1 MLGWLTHLSFFFI
14 CTWYVIEDQHKSP
27 DRGRQLWGN
36 SGLSVESPPRKWKSM
51 FDMTG
56 GKSVNAIAAS
66 SPTKLV
72 HPKTPTALG
81 ADRQIGS
88 NRRTGSPS
96 PLRYH
101 RRYGIGIL
109 SQCFVM
115 LPSACYCGVGGLKYT
130 ARDFLC
136 TVDFISHF
144 IAAVIVGFLTV
155 CPWQKQSQLLF
166 SITSLNC
173 SNSLIF
179 GTAI

>member
-1 MLGWLTHLSFFFI
+1 
-14 CTWYVIEDQHKSP
+14 
-27 DRGRQLWGN
+27 
-36 SGLSVESPPRKWKSM
+36 M

-144 IAAVIVGFLTV
+144 IAAVIVGF
-155 CPWQKQSQLLF
+155 F
-166 SITSLNC
+166 
-173 SNSLIF
+173 NSVSMTKTKPTTF
-179 GTAI
+179 